1 MTLLGR
7 WHFLSNLINNKTY
20 SNKSWY
26 FDSSEIVS
34 LHFYV
39 QNNFKNFKQN
49 INPPHFITFPPLC
62 VVEVVYPL
70 PGVPGQVPVPVPGVE
85 LTPKL
90 LPRRHAGPD
99 TFAENY

>member
-1 MTLLGR
+1 MLPLPMPLYLAALAHNIIFLELENLIFCFKWTMTLLGR

-39 QNNFKNFKQN
+39 QNNFNK
-49 INPPHFITFPPLC
+49 T
-62 VVEVVYPL
+62 E
-70 PGVPGQVPVPVPGVE
+70 
-85 LTPKL
+85 
-90 LPRRHAGPD
+90 
-99 TFAENY
+99 